1 MGDFNVYCIQ
11 PINRRNVTSLSAG
24 EGITIDPAIGI
35 GNVNIAIDSQNWP
48 DEQTINRW
56 LSNINLEDLQGEPGP
71 IGPSGEQGIP
81 GPPGSSG
88 TQGPQGPEGPEGP
101 TFFPAEEEIIQWIQD
116 NLDIIEGPQGPQ
128 GPPGQDG
135 IIGMDGQIGP
145 EGPTGPVGPTG
156 PCGPE
161 GPTGPEGPL
170 GEQGPQGPQ
179 GLIGPTFFPAEEE
192 IIQWIQDN
200 LDIVEGPAGPQGPPG
215 LDGVDSASAIYL
227 ETCKYVYDGTPLVFN
242 NTIKETDNF
251 ITKTDN
257 NYFNLGG
264 KCYVSILYNILISS
278 LTKYPYELAILQIN
292 VNQKTVKRKEY
303 GRDMNSNIADEILV
317 ELENH
322 DAISFFIESEAINKI
337 AILPGSFVKIT
348 KIIATDI

>member
-1 MGDFNVYCIQ
+1 
-11 PINRRNVTSLSAG
+11 LSAG

-35 GNVNIAIDSQNWP
+35 GRVNIAIDSKNWP
-48 DEQTINRW
+48 DEDTINDW
-56 LSNINLEDLQGEPGP
+56 LSNIGLEDLKGEPGP
-71 IGPSGEQGIP
+71 AGPSGI
-81 GPPGSSG
+81 
-88 TQGPQGPEGPEGP
+88 QGPEGPEGPSGAQGPEGPEGPEGPSGAQGPEGPEGPQGP

-116 NLDIIEGPQGPQ
+116 NLTIEGTPGPQGPQ
-128 GPPGQDG
+128 GPPG
-135 IIGMDGQIGP
+135 
-145 EGPTGPVGPTG
+145 
-156 PCGPE
+156 
-161 GPTGPEGPL
+161 
-170 GEQGPQGPQ
+170 
-179 GLIGPTFFPAEEE
+179 
-192 IIQWIQDN
+192 
-200 LDIVEGPAGPQGPPG
+200 
-215 LDGVDSASAIYL
+215 LDGADSASAIYL

-278 LTKYPYELAILQIN
+278 LTKYPYELVILQIN

-348 KIIATDI
+348 KIIATDN